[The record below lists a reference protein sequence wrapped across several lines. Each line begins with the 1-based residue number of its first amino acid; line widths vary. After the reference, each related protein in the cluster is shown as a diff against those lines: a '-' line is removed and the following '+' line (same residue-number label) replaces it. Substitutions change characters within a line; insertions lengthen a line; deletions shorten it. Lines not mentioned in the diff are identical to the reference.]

1 MNIFLIHQY
10 AGNKGDRA
18 VAYAMCNLIKSIDSS
33 INITISTSSPELWNN
48 EPFYSKNGIKFV
60 SNSWCFSEASP
71 HCYWQTLEKVKPYTF
86 TILRTLY
93 LNMGKN
99 NICKCFV
106 NPGFRKAVQDADLV
120 LSVGGHHF
128 TTLLS
133 RDLVSSIN
141 YDAMAVLSLG
151 KPLVCFSQS
160 FGPFDFH
167 NPKNEILTKKILSA
181 CKKLLPRELK
191 SADELRRMGVTN
203 DKVKNTFESVITLN
217 SLITDYVNPTK
228 RDKRVGIAIYAT
240 QKREPEVHANYIKTF
255 ADTCNYLNAQGY
267 EVRFFPMELKGTG
280 PDDRILIKEITDKV
294 SKPTMCKVY
303 DEDLT
308 TENHIKEVAKCQFF
322 IGHKTHS
329 TIFAMATGTPL
340 VGVAYHVKTREFM
353 HQFEC
358 EEYCIDDCKLSP
370 QILQSTIGSL
380 LSKIDIVGN
389 LLFSRARE
397 MSFEVRNE
405 FNFIIK
411 EYL

>member
-60 SNSWCFSEASP
+60 SNSWCFREASP

-99 NICKCFV
+99 SLSKWFI
-106 NPGFRKAVQDADLV
+106 NPGFSKAVQNADLV

-160 FGPFDFH
+160 FGPFEFH

-181 CKKLLPRELK
+181 CKKMLPRELK

-203 DKVKNTFESVITLN
+203 DKVINTFESVITLN
-217 SLITDYVNPTK
+217 SLIADYVLPTK

-255 ADTCNYLNAQGY
+255 VDTCNYLNAQGY

-280 PDDRILIKEITDKV
+280 PDDRMLIKEITDKV
-294 SKPTMCKVY
+294 SKPTMCMVY
-303 DEDLT
+303 DDDLT
-308 TENHIKEVAKCQFF
+308 TESHIKEVAKCQFF

-358 EEYCIDDCKLSP
+358 EEYCIDDSKLTTN
-370 QILQSTIGSL
+370 LMLSTIDNLRKNIDVVGQKLNDNAKKMSDVVKKDMR
-380 LSKIDIVGN
+380 KI
-389 LLFSRARE
+389 L
-397 MSFEVRNE
+397 NE
-405 FNFIIK
+405 I
-411 EYL
+411 